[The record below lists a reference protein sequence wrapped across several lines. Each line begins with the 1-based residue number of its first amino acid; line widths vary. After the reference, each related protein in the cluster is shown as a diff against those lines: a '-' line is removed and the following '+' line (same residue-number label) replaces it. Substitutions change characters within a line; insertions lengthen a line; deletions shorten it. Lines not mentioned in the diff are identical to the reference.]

1 MTKSFGSGANLSPV
15 CSFDRIFSSPEVK
28 SMIHDRNL
36 AQGVSKVSS
45 NTKDVSYF
53 LRILRG
59 MHFVNRQAFVFLFV
73 FSLSVNQVP

>member
-1 MTKSFGSGANLSPV
+1 
-15 CSFDRIFSSPEVK
+15 
-28 SMIHDRNL
+28 MIHDRNL